1 MVEQV
6 RAASTGHDALDVVT
20 LVFAVLGVVLAVGSL
35 SWQAI
40 TFFLSGARVKADLML
55 GGLGPGGAIVWEVG
69 PGGPELHAEDVAVVA
84 VQVTNSGRTDVDV
97 VGWGLDYGQGLT
109 FLPTSWVPNK
119 ELPFRLKHGSQQT
132 WFVKRADADTAA
144 NAVGHALTVT
154 GFVRLGSGRME
165 RTKQHLDVAPVSRR
179 RR

>member
-6 RAASTGHDALDVVT
+6 RAASTGHDAFDVVT

-35 SWQAI
+35 SWQAM

-69 PGGPELHAEDVAVVA
+69 PGGPELDAEDVAVVA

-97 VGWGLDYGQGLT
+97 VGWG
-109 FLPTSWVPNK
+109 
-119 ELPFRLKHGSQQT
+119 
-132 WFVKRADADTAA
+132 
-144 NAVGHALTVT
+144 
-154 GFVRLGSGRME
+154 
-165 RTKQHLDVAPVSRR
+165 
-179 RR
+179 